1 MKIRE
6 NKKCSSKEH
15 LNNEAKSYCPICKV
29 NMCNKCDNFHSS
41 LFKKHH
47 PNLLNNDE
55 EIFTG
60 ICKEKNHYKLKYYCK
75 NHNKLCCGLC
85 IAKLNEEGEGQ
96 HKDCEVC
103 YIEKIKEEKKNKLK
117 ENVKYLEDLLNTLIE
132 SIDLLKKIFEEV
144 EKDKESLKIEVQ
156 NIFTKIRSNLNDR
169 ETQLL
174 LEIDNLFISNYFSE
188 DIIKKCEKLPKK
200 IKISLDKGK
209 LIDKKWESNNLYSNI
224 NDCINIEN
232 NIKNINEINEIINK
246 CDIKNKIKFYF
257 NPKENQLNEFLKSIK
272 SFGQIYYNIFS
283 FKKCPTNI
291 DENRKYVLSGYKNNI
306 ITKTGYNGWMGTIC
320 EKELDKS
327 IEEHKWKIKILKS
340 QNKSI
345 MVGVAPID
353 FDILSSTQNTCG
365 WYLSCDNSKLYSG
378 PPFKYDCVKTNL
390 SKVKDEVVI
399 VMNMKKRTLKFI
411 LNNEDKGDSYNNIPI
426 DKSIFPAICL
436 VHKDDS
442 IEITS

>member
-1 MKIRE
+1 M
-6 NKKCSSKEH
+6 
-15 LNNEAKSYCPICKV
+15 
-29 NMCNKCDNFHSS
+29 
-41 LFKKHH
+41 
-47 PNLLNNDE
+47 
-55 EIFTG
+55 
-60 ICKEKNHYKLKYYCK
+60 
-75 NHNKLCCGLC
+75 
-85 IAKLNEEGEGQ
+85 
-96 HKDCEVC
+96 
-103 YIEKIKEEKKNKLK
+103 
-117 ENVKYLEDLLNTLIE
+117 
-132 SIDLLKKIFEEV
+132 
-144 EKDKESLKIEVQ
+144 
-156 NIFTKIRSNLNDR
+156 
-169 ETQLL
+169 L
-174 LEIDNLFISNYFSE
+174 LEIDNLFISNYFGE

-320 EKELDKS
+320 ETELDKS

-340 QNKSI
+340 ENKSI

-411 LNNEDKGDSYNNIPI
+411 INNEDKGDSYNDIPI
-426 DKSIFPAICL
+426 DKSIFPAVCL

>member
-1 MKIRE
+1 MENE
-6 NKKCSSKEH
+6 NKCSLEEHKEIK
-15 LNNEAKSYCPICKV
+15 AIKYCPECGIF
-29 NMCNKCDNFHSS
+29 MCNKCDNFHSS

-47 PNLLNNDE
+47 PNLLNNEE

-85 IAKLNEEGEGQ
+85 IAKLSEDGEGQ

-103 YIEKIKEEKKNKLK
+103 YIEKIKDEKKNKLK
-117 ENVKYLEDLLNTLIE
+117 ENIKYLGDLQNTLNE
-132 SIDLLKKIFEEV
+132 SIQTLKTIFDEI
-144 EKDKESLKIEVQ
+144 EKDKENLKIKVQ
-156 NIFTKIRSNLNDR
+156 NIFTKIRNQLNDR
-169 ETQLL
+169 EIQIL
-174 LEIDNLFISNYFSE
+174 LEIDNLFITNYFDE
-188 DIIKKCEKLPKK
+188 NVIKKCEKLPKK
-200 IKISLDKGK
+200 IKLSLEKGK
-209 LIDKKWESNNLYSNI
+209 LIDKQWDNNNLYSNI

-232 NIKNINEINEIINK
+232 NIKNINIINEIINK
-246 CDIKNKIKFYF
+246 CDIKNKIEF
-257 NPKENQLNEFLKSIK
+257 NFSPKETQLKEFMKSIGA
-272 SFGQIYYNIFS
+272 FGKIYYNIYS

-291 DENRKYVLSGYKNNI
+291 EDNRKYVISGYKNNI

-320 EKELDKS
+320 ENELDKS

-345 MVGVAPID
+345 MVGVATSD

-378 PPFKYDCVKTNL
+378 PPFKYDCLKTNL
-390 SKVKDEVVI
+390 SKVKDEIIV
-399 VMNMKKRTLKFI
+399 VMNMKKRTVKFI
-411 LNNEDKGDSYNNIPI
+411 INNEDKGDSYKDIPI
-426 DKSIFPAICL
+426 DKPLFPAVCL

-442 IEITS
+442 VEISN

>member
-1 MKIRE
+1 MENE
-6 NKKCSSKEH
+6 NKCSLEEHKEIK
-15 LNNEAKSYCPICKV
+15 AIKYCPECGIF
-29 NMCNKCDNFHSS
+29 MCNKCDNFHSS

-47 PNLLNNDE
+47 PNLLNNEE

-85 IAKLNEEGEGQ
+85 IAKLSEDGEGQ

-103 YIEKIKEEKKNKLK
+103 YIEKIKDEKKNKLK
-117 ENVKYLEDLLNTLIE
+117 ENIKYLGDLQNTLNE
-132 SIDLLKKIFEEV
+132 SIQTLKTIFDEI
-144 EKDKESLKIEVQ
+144 EKDKENLKIKVQ
-156 NIFTKIRSNLNDR
+156 NIFTKIRNQLNDR
-169 ETQLL
+169 EIQIL
-174 LEIDNLFISNYFSE
+174 LEIDNLFITNYFDE
-188 DIIKKCEKLPKK
+188 NVIKKCEKLPKK
-200 IKISLDKGK
+200 IKLSLEKGK
-209 LIDKKWESNNLYSNI
+209 LIDKQWDNNNLYSNI

-232 NIKNINEINEIINK
+232 NIKNINIINEIINK
-246 CDIKNKIKFYF
+246 CDIKNKIEF
-257 NPKENQLNEFLKSIK
+257 NFSPKEIQLKEFMKSIEA
-272 SFGQIYYNIFS
+272 FGKIYYNIYS

-291 DENRKYVLSGYKNNI
+291 EDNRKYVISGYKNNI

-320 EKELDKS
+320 ENELDKS

-345 MVGVAPID
+345 MVGVATSD

-378 PPFKYDCVKTNL
+378 PPFKYDCLKTNL
-390 SKVKDEVVI
+390 SKVKDEIIV
-399 VMNMKKRTLKFI
+399 VMNMKKRTVKFI
-411 LNNEDKGDSYNNIPI
+411 INNEDKGDSYKDIPI
-426 DKSIFPAICL
+426 DKPLFPAVCL

-442 IEITS
+442 VEISN